1 MPFRNHYVKR
11 KVTEI
16 NPEVD
21 LKIKILGFLVDKK
34 ENTFVV
40 DDGSGK
46 VTVFVDEASL
56 LDNFNI
62 NQLIRVFGSTLP
74 TEDGF
79 EIKADAIQD
88 LSNLNINLY
97 KKVEE
102 LYNKVGV

>member
-1 MPFRNHYVKR
+1 MPFRNHYIKR
-11 KVTEI
+11 KIPEI

-21 LKIKILGFLVDKK
+21 LKVKILGFVVDKK
-34 ENTFVV
+34 ENTLMV

-46 VTVFVDEASL
+46 VSVFVDEASL
-56 LDNFNI
+56 LDNVNI

-79 EIKADAIQD
+79 EIKVDAIQD

-97 KKVEE
+97 KKVED

>member
-1 MPFRNHYVKR
+1 MPFRNHYIKR
-11 KVTEI
+11 NIPEI

-21 LKIKILGFLVDKK
+21 LKIKVLGFVVDKK
-34 ENTFVV
+34 ENTFVI

-46 VTVFVDEASL
+46 VKVFVDEASL
-56 LDNFNI
+56 LDNINI

-79 EIKADAIQD
+79 EVKVDAIQD

>member
-11 KVTEI
+11 MILEI

-21 LKIKILGFLVDKK
+21 LKIRVLGFVVDKK
-34 ENTFVV
+34 ENTFVI

-46 VTVFVDEASL
+46 VRVFVDEASL
-56 LDNFNI
+56 LDGIGI
-62 NQLIRVFGSTLP
+62 NQLIRVFGSSLP

>member
-1 MPFRNHYVKR
+1 MLFRNHYEKR
-11 KVTEI
+11 KIPEI
-16 NPEVD
+16 NPDVD
-21 LKIKILGFLVDKK
+21 LKVKVLGFVVDKK
-34 ENTFVV
+34 DDTFII

-46 VTVFVDEASL
+46 VKVYVDVAGMMEGI
-56 LDNFNI
+56 NV

-88 LSNLNINLY
+88 LSNLNIDLY

-102 LYNKVGV
+102 LYNKMGV

>member
-1 MPFRNHYVKR
+1 MPFKNHYIKR
-11 KVTEI
+11 NIPEI

-21 LKIKILGFLVDKK
+21 LKIKVLGFVVDKK
-34 ENTFVV
+34 ENTFVI

-46 VTVFVDEASL
+46 VKVFVDESSL
-56 LDNFNI
+56 LDNINI

-102 LYNKVGV
+102 LYNKIVV

>member
-1 MPFRNHYVKR
+1 MPFMNHYSK
-11 KVTEI
+11 KKITEI

-21 LKIKILGFLVDKK
+21 LKIKILGFVVDKK
-34 ENTFVV
+34 ENTFVI

-46 VTVFVDEASL
+46 VKVFVDEASL
-56 LDNFNI
+56 LENINI

-74 TEDGF
+74 TEDGY
-79 EIKADAIQD
+79 EIKADAMQD

>member
-11 KVTEI
+11 KIPEI

-21 LKIKILGFLVDKK
+21 LKVKVMGFVVDKK
-34 ENTFVV
+34 NDTIVL
-40 DDGSGK
+40 DDGSSK
-46 VTVFVDEASL
+46 IKIFVDMPGMI
-56 LDNFNI
+56 DKIDI

-88 LSNLNINLY
+88 LSGLNINLY

-102 LYNKVGV
+102 LYNKMGV